1 MFSVDSLLCL
11 RCYRCKISFENY
23 GGCSIM
29 KYLWWKLSHDL
40 SRTGNKSSRLGGR
53 EHSREMT
60 LTSGKEWTKMYK
72 KGVRLVTRQFENEMK
87 TAAVNYWE
95 RKSRKKTNLHK
106 DRCLKT
112 Q

>member
-1 MFSVDSLLCL
+1 MV
-11 RCYRCKISFENY
+11 EN
-23 GGCSIM
+23 
-29 KYLWWKLSHDL
+29 HDL
-40 SRTGNKSSRLGGR
+40 SRTGNKSSRSGGR

-72 KGVRLVTRQFENEMK
+72 KGVRLVIRQFENEMK

>member
-1 MFSVDSLLCL
+1 MLALIVYYVYDV
-11 RCYRCKISFENY
+11 I
-23 GGCSIM
+23 GA
-29 KYLWWKLSHDL
+29 KYHLVHYEIFMVESHDL
-40 SRTGNKSSRLGGR
+40 SRTGNKSSRSGGR

-72 KGVRLVTRQFENEMK
+72 KGVRLVIRQFENEMK